1 MPRNKWLLLALLWLL
16 ASIYALVLREND
28 NGSLKAP
35 FAHFDKFVHAALF
48 FAQLWLLAK
57 AWLAEKRPLPLRTLL
72 AFAVIYAA
80 ASELAQHYLTR
91 TRSGDILDFAA
102 DLCGAGL
109 ALYFAV
115 QIQQARSRRT
125 EDI

>member
-35 FAHFDKFVHAALF
+35 FA
-48 FAQLWLLAK
+48 
-57 AWLAEKRPLPLRTLL
+57 WLAEKRPLPLRALL

-91 TRSGDILDFAA
+91 TRSGDMLDFAA

-109 ALYFAV
+109 ALYFAA

>member
-16 ASIYALVLREND
+16 AGVYALVLREND

-57 AWLAEKRPLPLRTLL
+57 AWLAEKRPLPLRALL
-72 AFAVIYAA
+72 
-80 ASELAQHYLTR
+80 
-91 TRSGDILDFAA
+91 
-102 DLCGAGL
+102 
-109 ALYFAV
+109 
-115 QIQQARSRRT
+115 
-125 EDI
+125 